1 MKISSTLTL
10 ALFAASLGCKQ
21 MNESSGAKSVDAL
34 VQGNAHDG
42 RTTSEC
48 GPGAMLGPD
57 AGIDKHL
64 SKAWTAVPA
73 HLTQW
78 FAGNDAVSFFDK
90 SNTCEAI
97 LRASFKNFPD
107 LQDKVLTKLSP
118 EACWTVNGGKAPKN
132 TLVPATL
139 LIQKQPA
146 IVHRRLI
153 TTVVYAFAEY
163 YVDSIILPAVNKT
176 PESSKETV
184 DESNMRRFALSFD
197 KARTDLAKAFVREIT
212 HDQKRFANT
221 IKAFGEV
228 YGSDTSTW
236 ADNIVFRNYV
246 LAEFTD
252 AYYCNKDTRNEFEKQ
267 GLSETRHAFTP
278 FVTTFG
284 TPWYDR
290 G

>member
-1 MKISSTLTL
+1 MKNSLTL
-10 ALFAASLGCKQ
+10 ILTLLIPSLGCKPMVQ
-21 MNESSGAKSVDAL
+21 SDAQSVDAL
-34 VQGNAHDG
+34 VQGNAHDS

-48 GPGAMLGPD
+48 GPGDSLG
-57 AGIDKHL
+57 ANAAIEKHL
-64 SKAWTAVPA
+64 SKAWTAVPQ

-78 FAGNDAVSFFDK
+78 FAGTNAVTFFDTA
-90 SNTCEAI
+90 NTCEPI

-107 LQDKVLTKLSP
+107 LQNKVLAKLSP
-118 EACWTVNGGKAPKN
+118 ESCWTLDKSKTGKNA
-132 TLVPATL
+132 LVPAIL

-176 PESSKETV
+176 PEATNETV
-184 DESNMRRFALSFD
+184 DESNMRRFAGSFD
-197 KARTDLAKAFVREIT
+197 NARTELAKAFVREIT
-212 HDQKRFANT
+212 HDNKRFANT
-221 IKAFGEV
+221 IKAFSEV
-228 YGSDTSTW
+228 YGNDTSTW

-267 GLSETRHAFTP
+267 GLPGTRHAFTP
-278 FVTTFG
+278 FISTFG